1 MPTRTCKEPSEW
13 VCSDWIQCT
22 YDFVNPFTVRKEV
35 RLLINA
41 DLFLS
46 AGREWGGER
55 NPQPNN
61 PLLVLT
67 TLVFARRLRRPI
79 DAGLLTGFGNR
90 PVRGGPSVGRLPHV
104 QRERE
109 RETLK
114 LPLFI
119 VIAAIKCGVYRSE
132 SEVRIQGR
140 ICEFFAPPPH
150 STFRHADKRG
160 CKYPLWD
167 AGLIA
172 SRRVGRVG
180 VGPGLGQRSTSG
192 PLMCPRCRLSTPTW
206 LPTLLAKRF
215 SLSFARFHFY
225 SRPWCRDVWIFWHHS
240 VNKVR
245 SCPLSS

>member
-1 MPTRTCKEPSEW
+1 MR
-13 VCSDWIQCT
+13 
-22 YDFVNPFTVRKEV
+22 
-35 RLLINA
+35 
-41 DLFLS
+41 
-46 AGREWGGER
+46 GER

-104 QRERE
+104 QRERDAQTAALYCYCGHKVW
-109 RETLK
+109 RLSLGKWSPDPRPK
-114 LPLFI
+114 L
-119 VIAAIKCGVYRSE
+119 
-132 SEVRIQGR
+132 RIFR
-140 ICEFFAPPPH
+140 PPH
-150 STFRHADKRG
+150 PTFRPADKRG

-172 SRRVGRVG
+172 SRRVLVGRVG

-206 LPTLLAKRF
+206 LPPFLRKAFRFLLPGFTFIAV
-215 SLSFARFHFY
+215 LDVVIYGSFGTIEWTKA
-225 SRPWCRDVWIFWHHS
+225 
-240 VNKVR
+240 
-245 SCPLSS
+245 LSS